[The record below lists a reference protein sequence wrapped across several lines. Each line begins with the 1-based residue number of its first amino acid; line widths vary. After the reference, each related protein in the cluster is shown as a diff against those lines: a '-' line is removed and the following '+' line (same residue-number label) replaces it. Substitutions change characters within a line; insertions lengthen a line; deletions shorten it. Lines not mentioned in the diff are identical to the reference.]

1 MDLDIMASIHSVN
14 HFSTLQSSPPLHSD
28 DYPVIHYTDVYEDD
42 DYQSHLRCPFCDFQ
56 IQLPLPSNDFQHD
69 YCPALKYMV
78 CPVCEQDLGND
89 AIAQF
94 THSTSPKWGWKSE
107 KSGTWSGNSAMFGK
121 KPAGRRNKQES
132 VADPLLSPFIYNVPV
147 PNSNSSHQGEKSS
160 FKNKDINIHSAKRCW
175 TDGVELD
182 QQEQEL
188 KAAFVQNLILSTI
201 FEET

>member
-14 HFSTLQSSPPLHSD
+14 HFSTLQYSPPLHSD
-28 DYPVIHYTDVYEDD
+28 EYPVIHYTDVYDD
-42 DYQSHLRCPFCDFQ
+42 DYQSLLRCPFCDFQ
-56 IQLPLPSNDFQHD
+56 IQLPGPSQED
-69 YCPALKYMV
+69 YCSALKYLV

-107 KSGTWSGNSAMFGK
+107 KSSTWSGNSAMFGK
-121 KPAGRRNKQES
+121 KPAGRGNKQES
-132 VADPLLSPFIYNVPV
+132 VADPLLSPFICNVPVPNSV

-160 FKNKDINIHSAKRCW
+160 LGNKDINIHRPKRCW
-175 TDGVELD
+175 TADAEQD
-182 QQEQEL
+182 QQEQGL